1 MFAICYRMTAETSL
15 QLLLPRIGYVEE
27 DGWINGWMT
36 GDNTL
41 FNSGT
46 NINNINNRSETVS
59 EVHMRINLLVSF

>member
-15 QLLLPRIGYVEE
+15 QLLLPQIGYVEE
-27 DGWINGWMT
+27 DRWINGWMT

>member
-15 QLLLPRIGYVEE
+15 QLLLPQIGYVEE